1 MLQCILPGK
10 AQEAFSAICAED
22 GLDHDIV
29 NSAVLKAQELVPEAY
44 HQKFRNWVKGEMS

>member
-1 MLQCILPGK
+1 MLQCILTGK

-29 NSAVLKAQELVPEAY
+29 NSAVLKAQEVPEAY
-44 HQKFRNWVKGEMS
+44 HQKFTNWVKGEMS